1 MKWHP
6 HPYVQSTITATG
18 VRGRY
23 TISRV
28 GSSWWL
34 EGVGH
39 DDLSLWGMT
48 SQLQFTMQEQ
58 ARLEAERIDGA
69 KVREP
74 AVGGE

>member
-1 MKWHP
+1 MQWKSHQ
-6 HPYVQSTITATG
+6 HMDDTICAVG

-34 EGVGH
+34 EGRGH
-39 DDLSLWGMT
+39 DDLPIWGMT
-48 SQLQFTMQEQ
+48 SQLRFVQQEQ
-58 ARLEAERIDGA
+58 ARLEAERIDSA